1 MGPSPGA
8 AEQYPAIS
16 ALLGCRPMSQL
27 ARGVGDVS
35 RGFAFLN
42 SHPRLWGWVI
52 APALVTALL
61 LAGLIGLGWRMLS
74 GLVAW
79 MTGYL
84 PDWLHD
90 VASWGLSIL
99 LVIGLGA
106 AALLVFVAV
115 AGAIAGPFC
124 ELLSEAVEEQLTG
137 KQGPP
142 FSLPQFASDAAR
154 GLAHSARRLTIAVL
168 GSLFLFAV
176 SLVPLA
182 GTLVAIGVGGWFAA
196 RAAAYDSY
204 DAVLSRRSLAYQAK
218 LDFLKAHQR
227 RSLGLGMTV
236 AAMLLVPGLN
246 LVALG
251 VGAVGATLAAHELA
265 AAPPR

>member
-1 MGPSPGA
+1 
-8 AEQYPAIS
+8 
-16 ALLGCRPMSQL
+16 MSQL

-42 SHPRLWGWVI
+42 SHPRLWGWVV
-52 APALVTALL
+52 APAIVTALL
-61 LAGLIGLGWRMLS
+61 LAGLISLGWSLLS
-74 GLVAW
+74 GLVVW
-79 MTGYL
+79 MTGHL

-99 LVIGLGA
+99 LVIGLAA
-106 AALLVFVAV
+106 AALLVFVSV

-137 KQGPP
+137 KSGPP

-154 GLAHSARRLTIAVL
+154 GLGHSLRRLTISLL
-168 GSLFLFAV
+168 GSLLLLAV

-182 GTLVAIGVGGWFAA
+182 GTLVAVAIGGWFAA

-204 DAVLSRRSLAYQAK
+204 DSVLSRRSLGYQAK
-218 LDFLKAHQR
+218 LDFLKAHNS

-251 VGAVGATLAAHELA
+251 VGAVGATLAAHELSTA
-265 AAPPR
+265 AAPAARR